1 MYSGGGQHVCAGG
14 SCADTEKVVII
25 FDFFPAVA
33 LNSIFVK
40 KVIAGSDFDF
50 AFDFL
55 AAGIV
60 IVVAAFDGL
69 PGTRRGTGSLSLTG
83 MGLLIGDSGRRFR
96 SLGNRCPGSCLG
108 GKSTCQERTGQ
119 AKACCKSFEIFL
131 FPRFLLFGSFTII
144 IYYMRSEL

>member
-1 MYSGGGQHVCAGG
+1 MRRWF
-14 SCADTEKVVII
+14 CADTEKVVII

-55 AAGIV
+55 AASIV
-60 IVVAAFDGL
+60 IVVAALDGL
-69 PGTRRGTGSLSLTG
+69 PGTRRGIGSLSLTG

-96 SLGNRCPGSCLG
+96 SLGN
-108 GKSTCQERTGQ
+108 
-119 AKACCKSFEIFL
+119 
-131 FPRFLLFGSFTII
+131 
-144 IYYMRSEL
+144 